1 MMKTISVPIDEIYV
15 PIKNAKNVDEAKID
29 AVAEAYIDSG
39 KITPI
44 RVRHDGK
51 RYVLVNG
58 VNRLNAL
65 KALGEENITAFL
77 VQAVQH

>member
-1 MMKTISVPIDEIYV
+1 MKTISIGVDEIYV
-15 PIKNAKNVDEAKID
+15 PVKSAKNKDDAKIE
-29 AVAEAYIDSG
+29 AVADDFIESG
-39 KITPI
+39 KVTPI

-58 VNRLNAL
+58 VNRLAAL
-65 KALGEENITAFL
+65 TALGEETITAFV